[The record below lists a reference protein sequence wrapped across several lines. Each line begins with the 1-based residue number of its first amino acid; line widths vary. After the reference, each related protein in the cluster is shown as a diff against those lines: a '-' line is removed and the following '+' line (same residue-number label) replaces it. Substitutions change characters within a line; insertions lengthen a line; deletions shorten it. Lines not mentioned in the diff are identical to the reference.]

1 MVVRFRKQ
9 ALKFLQKSNI
19 EIAEVIRE
27 KLNQIDT
34 VFSAQSILPFT
45 ELSIRAMKGDW
56 AGYYRLRAGDLR
68 IIFKVDETLKTIDVY
83 KIGSRGDI
91 YK

>member
-9 ALKFLQKSNI
+9 AFKFLQKSNT
-19 EIAEVIRE
+19 EIAEVIRG
-27 KLNQIDT
+27 KLNQIDA

-45 ELSIRAMKGDW
+45 ELNIKAMKGDW

-68 IIFKVDETLKTIDVY
+68 IIFKVDETLKNIDVY
-83 KIGSRGDI
+83 KIGNRGDI

>member
-1 MVVRFRKQ
+1 
-9 ALKFLQKSNI
+9 
-19 EIAEVIRE
+19 
-27 KLNQIDT
+27 
-34 VFSAQSILPFT
+34 
-45 ELSIRAMKGDW
+45 MKGDW

-68 IIFKVDETLKTIDVY
+68 IIFKVDETLENIDVY